1 MFSFR
6 YMIFA
11 VIVPLLFL
19 SGCKT
24 AGRAAGGGCPEPEN
38 FYHMRLWEGDYFSVT
53 LKSKL
58 RIETPKGSNI
68 IVPANNIR
76 LLVMDT
82 DVDGTVYFCDDMK
95 VAGEII
101 NDHLLV
107 RFSST
112 GKKERVKISKIERL
126 INVEKEEYAA
136 KQEVKVE
143 PAKKSEKGTKDK
155 STSKIGD
162 VFSDDDL

>member
-1 MFSFR
+1 MRFSVHFLVAAT
-6 YMIFA
+6 I
-11 VIVPLLFL
+11 IPLALF

-24 AGRAAGGGCPEPEN
+24 AVRAAGGGCPEPEN

-53 LKSKL
+53 LLSKL

-68 IVPANNIR
+68 IIPANNIR

-126 INVEKEEYAA
+126 INVEKEEFTA
-136 KQEVKVE
+136 KQEVE
-143 PAKKSEKGTKDK
+143 LEKKSDADASDQ
-155 STSKIGD
+155 STSGTGD
-162 VFSDDDL
+162 VFLDDEL